1 MRRRALLIVS
11 LALLGCGAGAVVPG
25 ADAAGKG
32 VGAMPAPDGVTVS
45 GSPYRYTSLFPNT
58 VPKVTVVERI
68 DRDGGRVGRWW
79 FLRGHYYVPA
89 VAYDGSGGGL
99 SANGRTLVLSRFSFE
114 YPPRQTRLAVLDTDL
129 YLRHPRRPGQQRPP
143 HAVTRIDLKGDFSFD
158 AISPDGSIVYL
169 IHRYLSPRAGA
180 AYLTTYEVR
189 ALDTASGRLLP
200 EPIVDPTERD
210 EKMQGLPITRA
221 SSPDG
226 RWAYTLYDGNG
237 KEPFLHALDTVRGR
251 AVCVDLPQLEG
262 RHDLFMSS
270 LRMEAGGRRLAVL
283 SRPPDLD
290 RSTQLLSVDT
300 KTFAVRE
307 PTPVA
312 TASRDAGSPWLPIA
326 IVAAAIAAAMAWVLA
341 RRQRAAGRK
350 PLEQR

>member
-1 MRRRALLIVS
+1 MAKRVLLIVS
-11 LALLGCGAGAVVPG
+11 LALVGCGAGAGVPG
-25 ADAAGKG
+25 SEAAGKG
-32 VGAMPAPDGVTVS
+32 VGTMAAPEGVTVS
-45 GSPYRYTSLFPNT
+45 GSPYRYATLSPNT
-58 VPKVTVVERI
+58 VPKVTVIERI

-79 FLRGHYYVPA
+79 YLRGHYYVPA
-89 VAYDGSGGGL
+89 VAYDGNGGGL
-99 SANGRTLVLSRFSFE
+99 STNGRTLVLSRFSFA
-114 YPPRQTRLAVLDTDL
+114 YPPRETRLVVLDTDL

-143 HAVTRIDLKGDFSFD
+143 HAITRIDLKGDFSFD

-180 AYLTTYEVR
+180 AYVATYEVR

-200 EPIVDPTERD
+200 EPIVDPTEPD

-262 RHDLFMSS
+262 RHDLFMSR
-270 LRMEAGGRRLAVL
+270 LRMEGGGRRLAVL
-283 SRPPDLD
+283 SRPADLD
-290 RSTQLLSVDT
+290 RSRQLLSVDT

-307 PTPVA
+307 VTPVA
-312 TASRDAGSPWLPIA
+312 TASSDASSPWLPIA
-326 IVAAAIAAAMAWVLA
+326 IVAAALAAAMTWLLA
-341 RRQRAAGRK
+341 RRQRAAARR